1 MSDPAN
7 SPEPEFIPPDDE
19 AVVAGGD
26 RSAQNQ
32 WILQTFLIGCGCVG
46 LPFVLIVFGALGVG
60 NTLLRLYRSTG
71 SYQVYQLAS
80 ETVETDPEVMAAL
93 GEPVEAGWASRTQET
108 YETSESGQVCMRFS
122 VAGGDRSG
130 SAYVEANNRAG
141 AWQLHQLVV
150 SVNGETELVV
160 VIPLDAEAQPLCP
173 DFEAPDSFDAP
184 QDEEEEILPEAGTE
198 I

>member
-1 MSDPAN
+1 MSDQPN
-7 SPEPEFIPPDDE
+7 PPGPEFIPPDDH
-19 AVVAGGD
+19 AVAEGSD
-26 RSAQNQ
+26 RPSPNR
-32 WILQTFLIGCGCVG
+32 WLIPTLLIGCGCVG
-46 LPFVLIVFGALGVG
+46 LPLLLIVFGVLGVG

-80 ETVETDPEVMAAL
+80 ETVETDPEVIAAL
-93 GEPVEAGWASRTQET
+93 GEPVEAGWASRTEET

-130 SAYVEANNRAG
+130 SAYVEANSREG

-150 SVNGETELVV
+150 SVNGEPDPVAVV
-160 VIPLDAEAQPLCP
+160 PLPAEEPSLCP
-173 DFEAPDSFDAP
+173 DFDSPDSFETPAE
-184 QDEEEEILPEAGTE
+184 EEEEILPDAGTE

>member
-32 WILQTFLIGCGCVG
+32 WILPTFLIGCGCVG

-93 GEPVEAGWASRTQET
+93 GEPVEAGWASRT
-108 YETSESGQVCMRFS
+108 
-122 VAGGDRSG
+122 
-130 SAYVEANNRAG
+130 
-141 AWQLHQLVV
+141 
-150 SVNGETELVV
+150 
-160 VIPLDAEAQPLCP
+160 
-173 DFEAPDSFDAP
+173 
-184 QDEEEEILPEAGTE
+184 
-198 I
+198 